1 MMESVNIPDRRR
13 KSVTPSRWFLSRARM
28 TAWLSLLLT
37 LLLTASSLG
46 DVVTPVPQDQRGRE
60 DAERAGQHDANN
72 MRSIFWNYG
81 MVGDYPIDP
90 GNVDLSVFHS
100 VEVPKGSG
108 MNYSDGVTPFV
119 LAKITQVDGTEA
131 YIMET
136 GFRERQGTSPYYNR
150 VMRFEP
156 RPGYFQPD
164 PGLNPGRSPAM
175 SNDPRTWPDSWP
187 DRMDDFDDPGWGGSW
202 NGYFGKQIVADQES
216 YMVLDDDYY
225 DAWNFYPDS
234 RDSTR
239 RGLGLRI
246 EVRGFQ
252 WANPQARNV
261 IFWHYDITNEGTTD
275 YDDNIIFGLYMDSG
289 VGGSAYSCD
298 QIYESDDDNA
308 FFAREFDDQIINLV
322 YTWDNGGHGRDL
334 SGCGTTGYLGYA
346 YMETP
351 GNPTD
356 GVDNDEDGIT
366 DERRDGGPG
375 SFLVGEAQ
383 ILDYVAANYDLA
395 NFEAVFG
402 PVIDMPAYR
411 AGLWWTGDEDMDWTV
426 DNHDLGAD
434 GLPETGDQGEGDGI
448 PTAGEPN
455 FDDTDLNESDQIGL
469 TGFKRNRIAPGSG
482 NPDQDI
488 DDIVFFTGNE
498 DWPERLYAQFSDPD
512 PDVRFD
518 DPLASNYNIGFL
530 FASGPFRLEA
540 GKTERFSLALA
551 FGADLTELAQNTQTV
566 QQIYNANYRFA
577 VPPRTPTVTAEP
589 GDGFVRVSWD
599 DVAEQGADPVTGEFD
614 FEGYRIYRS
623 TDPDFRDAQVIS
635 NGTGTGPLG
644 NGKPLA
650 QFDVV
655 DEYSGFS
662 DLTIEGVA
670 YYLGTNSGLKHVWVD
685 NTVTNGQQYY
695 YAVTAYDFGS
705 EEFNFYPSENAIAPS
720 RTPRGGLVLPSNV
733 VAVRPNPRVQ
743 GYTPASAAE
752 ATPVAGRGVGEVT
765 VEVVNSTIVPDDHQY
780 RISFTAPSPDSLR
793 ARAYTL
799 TDLTTGLVHF
809 ETGRDFAGQGVGPV
823 GSGLLPI
830 VSTATTVQVDAEATG
845 FETGSTT
852 DAMLTVAYEPS
863 VLPINRLRPGFP
875 DDITIFF
882 YDSVMDTS
890 VADGFTWPA
899 TPAKFEV
906 IAQTAGGEERL
917 DFRFRDRDGDGTI
930 SRSDEIIDV
939 VTYIAAEPDVPK
951 VTWRLALDPSTP
963 DITRPPGSAD
973 SWALKLIRPLSS
985 DDAFEFSTAGEF
997 IDPVKAAKKLEP
1009 YVVPNPYLGSASFEP
1024 ERYAVS
1030 GRGERRIE
1038 FRGLPANCQIRIYNV
1053 LGELVQ
1059 TLRHDGTNDGFVAWD
1074 LRTKDLLEVAPG
1086 LYIFYVDG
1094 GAAGTA
1100 TGKFA
1105 IVK

>member
-1 MMESVNIPDRRR
+1 VAPCRRVSSGGRAAAARWSV
-13 KSVTPSRWFLSRARM
+13 
-28 TAWLSLLLT
+28 LLVSFMVAAAAT
-37 LLLTASSLG
+37 G

-72 MRSIFWNYG
+72 MRTVFWNYG
-81 MVGDYPIDP
+81 MVGDYPRDP

-119 LAKITQVDGTEA
+119 LARITQADGSEA
-131 YIMET
+131 FIMET

-164 PGLNPGRSPAM
+164 PVLNVGRSPAL
-175 SNDPRTWPDSWP
+175 SNDPRTWPDFWP
-187 DRMDDFDDPGWGGSW
+187 DRLDDPDDPGWPGAW
-202 NGYFGKQIVADQES
+202 NSYFGKRYFGNQMVADQES
-216 YMVLDDDYY
+216 YSVMDDDYY

-239 RGLGLRI
+239 HGLGLRI

-289 VGGSAYSCD
+289 VGGSAFSCD

-308 FFAREFDDQIINLV
+308 FFARVFNDQVINLV
-322 YTWDNGGHGRDL
+322 YTWDNRGHGRDL
-334 SGCGTTGYLGYA
+334 SGSCGRTGYLGYA

-356 GVDNDEDGIT
+356 LLDNDEDGIT

-375 SFLVGEAQ
+375 TRLVGEQ
-383 ILDYVAANYDLA
+383 EILAYVAANYNQA
-395 NFEAVFG
+395 RFEATYG

-426 DNHDLGAD
+426 DNHDVGAD
-434 GLPETGDQGEGDGI
+434 GLADTGDTGEGDGI

-469 TGFKRNRIAPGSG
+469 TGFKLNRIRPGYG
-482 NPDQDI
+482 NPDQET

-498 DWPERLYAQFSDPD
+498 NWPERLYNQFSDPD
-512 PDVRFD
+512 SASRFD
-518 DPLASNYNIGFL
+518 EPLASNYNIGFL
-530 FASGPFRLEA
+530 FASGPFRLAA
-540 GKTERFSLALA
+540 GQTERFSLALA
-551 FGADLTELAQNTQTV
+551 FGADLTELARNTQTV

-577 VPPRTPTVTAEP
+577 VPPRTPTLTAEP
-589 GDGFVRVSWD
+589 GDGFVRLSWD
-599 DVAEQGADPVTGEFD
+599 DMAERGADPVTGEFD

-623 TDPDFRDAQVIS
+623 TDPDFRDPQVITT
-635 NGTGTGPLG
+635 GTGSGPLG
-644 NGKPLA
+644 NGRPIA
-650 QFDVV
+650 QFDLE
-655 DEYSGFS
+655 DGRSGFS
-662 DLTIEGVA
+662 DLVIEGVA
-670 YYLGTNSGLKHVWVD
+670 YYLGTDSGLTHTWTD

-705 EEFNFYPSENAIAPS
+705 VAFNFYPSENAIAPS
-720 RTPRGGLVLPSNV
+720 RTPRGGLVLPPNV
-733 VAVRPNPRVQ
+733 VAVRPDPRVQ
-743 GYTPASAAE
+743 GYMPASAE
-752 ATPVAGRGVGEVT
+752 TATAVAGRGTGTVS
-765 VEVVNSTIVPDDHQY
+765 VEVVNSTIVPDGHQF
-780 RISFTAPSPDSLR
+780 RISFTTPGPDSLR
-793 ARAYTL
+793 ARAYSL
-799 TDLTTGLVHF
+799 TDVTTGELLF
-809 ETGRDFAGQGVGPV
+809 ETGSDFLGQGTGPV
-823 GSGLLPI
+823 GDGLLPI
-830 VSTATTVQVDAEATG
+830 VQTATTVTVDAEATG
-845 FETGSTT
+845 FEPGSPT
-852 DAMLTVAYEPS
+852 DAVLTVAYEPS

-875 DDITIFF
+875 DDIAIFF
-882 YDSVMDTS
+882 HDTVVDTS
-890 VADGFTWPA
+890 VPDGFTFPA
-899 TPAKFEV
+899 LPAKFEA
-906 IAQTAGGEERL
+906 IAQTTAGDLRL

-930 SRSDEIIDV
+930 SRTDEVIDI
-939 VTYIAAEPDVPK
+939 VTYLADEPGALK
-951 VTWRLALDPSTP
+951 VTWRLRLDGSAGVP
-963 DITRPPGSAD
+963 TRPPAAGD
-973 SWALKLIRPLSS
+973 VWTLRLIRPFGA
-985 DDAFEFSTAGEF
+985 DDVFEFSTQGEYV
-997 IDPVKAAKKLEP
+997 DPRAAAKQLAP

-1024 ERYAVS
+1024 ERFAVS

-1038 FRGLPANCQIRIYNV
+1038 FRGLPANCQIRIYNL

-1059 TLRHDGTNDGFVAWD
+1059 TLQHDGGNDGFVAWD
-1074 LRTKDLLEVAPG
+1074 LRTKDLLDVAPG

-1094 GAAGTA
+1094 GTAGTA